1 MTNKKMEQRLASAL
15 EKTAPDDV
23 CGVLS
28 RCEVRKG
35 TAINMTTKKQTKK
48 IWPTLVA
55 ACLAVILLGG
65 GGLFYQQANAV
76 ASVVSLD
83 VNPSIELKL
92 SRSEKVLAC
101 VPLNDDAKT
110 VLADMG
116 GGTDLKGAKLD
127 VAVNAIV
134 GSLVR
139 NGYLESISSAI
150 MISVEDKDTARAEK
164 LQRELTSTV
173 DGVLQTSESRASVL
187 TQTLTQDAGLAQQAR
202 ENSISTGKAALVNRV
217 LALNATL
224 KFDALAKLSVEELK
238 DLAEAGAPAM
248 PIGMDAARSAAEEY
262 AGTTAMDSVT
272 AEVDPELD
280 ESPAHYEVE
289 LQTAWGEFK
298 YLVDAYTGKVLSGQ
312 KDLLAAVSASN
323 ETTKPSGQKPT
334 SASNETTKPS
344 AQKPAPSGTVQDI
357 GYAKAK
363 SIALN
368 HAGLRENQAY
378 DMDIEL
384 DDEDGKLIYEVE
396 FKSGNMEY
404 DYEIDAASG
413 AILKHETELDD

>member
-1 MTNKKMEQRLASAL
+1 MTNEKMEQRLAAAI
-15 EKTAPDDV
+15 EKTAPNDV
-23 CGVLS
+23 DGVLS
-28 RCEVRKG
+28 RCEERKG
-35 TAINMTTKKQTKK
+35 TVIPMTTKKTIKRK
-48 IWPTLVA
+48 WTTLVA
-55 ACLAVILLGG
+55 ACLAVMLLGG

-83 VNPSIELKL
+83 VNPSIELKVN
-92 SRSEKVLAC
+92 RSERVLAC
-101 VPLNDDAKT
+101 TPLNEDAKAI
-110 VLADMG
+110 LADMG
-116 GGTDLKGAKLD
+116 SGADLKGAKLD

-139 NGYLESISSAI
+139 NGYLNSISSAI

-173 DGVLQTSESRASVL
+173 DGVLQTSEAKAAVL
-187 TQTLTQDAGLAQQAR
+187 TQTLTQDAGREQQAR
-202 ENSISTGKAALVNRV
+202 ENNISTGKAALVNHV
-217 LALNATL
+217 LALNSAL
-224 KFDALAKLSVEELK
+224 KFDELAKLSVEELK

-248 PIGMDAARSAAEEY
+248 PIGKAAVAYAAEQY
-262 AGTTAMDSVT
+262 AGTTALDSVT
-272 AEVDPELD
+272 AEVDSELD

-289 LQTAWGEFK
+289 LHTAWGEFE

-323 ETTKPSGQKPT
+323 ETTKPSGQKP
-334 SASNETTKPS
+334 
-344 AQKPAPSGTVQDI
+344 APSGTVQDI

-368 HAGLRENQAY
+368 HAGLSENQAY

-384 DDEDGKLIYEVE
+384 DDEDGKLVYEIE

-404 DYEIDAASG
+404 DYEIDARTG
-413 AILKHETELDD
+413 AVLKHEVERDD

>member
-1 MTNKKMEQRLASAL
+1 MTNEKLEQCLAQAL
-15 EKTAPDDV
+15 EKTAPHDV
-23 CGVLS
+23 DGVLS
-28 RCEVRKG
+28 RCEKRKG
-35 TAINMTTKKQTKK
+35 TEIPMKTKPHSLKK
-48 IWPTLVA
+48 WMAMA
-55 ACLAVILLGG
+55 ACLALLLLCG
-65 GGLFYQQANAV
+65 GGLFLRQANAV
-76 ASVVSLD
+76 ASVVSID
-83 VNPSIELKL
+83 VNPSIEL
-92 SRSEKVLAC
+92 RVNQNEKVLAC
-101 VPLNDDAKT
+101 VPMNDDAHAI
-110 VLADMG
+110 LADMG
-116 GGTDLKGAKLD
+116 DGEDLKGAKLD

-150 MISVEDKDTARAEK
+150 MISVEDRDQSRAHR
-164 LQRELTSTV
+164 LQQDLSAAV
-173 DGVLQTSESRASVL
+173 DGILRDSASQASVL
-187 TQTLTQDAGLAQQAR
+187 TQTVTQDTSLEKQAKDHH
-202 ENSISTGKAALVNRV
+202 ISTGKAALVNRV

-289 LQTAWGEFK
+289 LQTARGEFK

-323 ETTKPSGQKPT
+323 ETTKPSG
-334 SASNETTKPS
+334 
-344 AQKPAPSGTVQDI
+344 QKPAPSGTVQDI

-384 DDEDGKLIYEVE
+384 DDEDGTLIYEVE

-404 DYEIDAASG
+404 DYEINAATG

>member
-1 MTNKKMEQRLASAL
+1 MTDQELELKLCRAL
-15 EKTAPDDV
+15 EHAAPDQLEAI
-23 CGVLS
+23 LS
-28 RCEVRKG
+28 RCGPQTGKVIPLEAAKP
-35 TAINMTTKKQTKK
+35 KKRGFVTR
-48 IWPTLVA
+48 WAAAAAALLLVCGA
-55 ACLAVILLGG
+55 AF
-65 GGLFYQQANAV
+65 GGLRMQQAGAV
-76 ASVVSLD
+76 TTVVSMD
-83 VNPSIELKL
+83 VNPSVELRL
-92 SRSEKVLAC
+92 NSREVVVDAVALNADGQVVLG
-101 VPLNDDAKT
+101 
-110 VLADMG
+110 DMN
-116 GGTDLKGAKLD
+116 LKGSSLD

-139 NGYLESISSAI
+139 NGYLDSISSAI

-173 DGVLQTSESRASVL
+173 DGVLQTSELRASVL
-187 TQTLTQDAGLAQQAR
+187 TQTLTQDAGLTQQAR

-248 PIGMDAARSAAEEY
+248 PIGRDAARTAAEEY
-262 AGTTAMDSVT
+262 AGTTALDSVA

-289 LQTAWGEFK
+289 LQTAWGEFE

-323 ETTKPSGQKPT
+323 ETTKPSGQKP
-334 SASNETTKPS
+334 
-344 AQKPAPSGTVQDI
+344 APSGTVQDI

-368 HAGLRENQAY
+368 HAGVSESKAY

-384 DDEDGKLIYEVE
+384 DDEDGTLVYEIE

-413 AILKHETELDD
+413 TILKHEAELDD